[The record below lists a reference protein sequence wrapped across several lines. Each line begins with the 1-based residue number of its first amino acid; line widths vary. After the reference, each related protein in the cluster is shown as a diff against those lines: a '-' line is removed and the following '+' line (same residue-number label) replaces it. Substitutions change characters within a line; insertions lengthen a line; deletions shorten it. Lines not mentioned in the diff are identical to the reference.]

1 MIRAT
6 TPPTRSEKGPSG
18 LTLIELLVVMAV
30 IAILATI
37 ATPSFLDSIRKGRRT
52 EATAAL
58 TQVQQAQERWRSNQA
73 TYTTALTASSPAG
86 LGLTGSTPEG
96 RYTVSIDDASA
107 SGYTATAAAVSGTSQ
122 SHDTNC
128 TTMRVRLA
136 DGNIQYGGC
145 GGCAVPVGV
154 LSDPNRCW
162 SR

>member
-1 MIRAT
+1 MIQAT
-6 TPPTRSEKGPSG
+6 TPPTHDKKSPRG

-30 IAILATI
+30 IAILAAI

-73 TYTTALTASSPAG
+73 SYTTALTASAPAG
-86 LGLTGSTPEG
+86 LGLTSSTPEG

-107 SGYTATAAAVSGTSQ
+107 SGYTTTAAAVSGTSQ
-122 SHDTNC
+122 SYDTTC
-128 TTMRVRLA
+128 TTMRLRL
-136 DGNIQYGGC
+136 DGGNIQYGGC
-145 GGCAVPVGV
+145 SGCAVPVGV